1 MKQHD
6 KKPQTIALVGNPNVG
21 KTTLF
26 NTLTGFNQRVGN
38 FPGITIERKE
48 GNFAGMTVVDLPGIY
63 SLDTFSPEEQV
74 TKAYL
79 ESAEAD
85 VIVNIVDASNLERN
99 LYLTLQ
105 LTQFGKPVIVLLNMM
120 DLAQAKGY
128 TIDVN
133 ELQTRL
139 QMTVI
144 PIRAKE
150 TVAKT
155 LLQQCL
161 QEQTFLPFTWEYAW
175 VDANQTY
182 RDIETNFMQGVI
194 HKQAQTKMALTERI
208 DRIVLNK
215 WLAIPS
221 LLAIVFVMFGVTF
234 DWVGG
239 PLSDLLAG
247 LFADGVVPWVETT
260 LLATSPAWFQSFIID
275 GIFGG
280 IEPVIAALPIV
291 LVLFICLSF
300 LEDSG
305 YMSRVALILDRVM
318 HRLGLSGKA
327 IVPMMLGF
335 GCAVPAVMAT
345 KALESPRQQKLAT
358 LLLPFMSCN
367 ARLPVYALFATI
379 FFPKNEG
386 LIIASLYIL
395 GIIVAIILGLIFNRT
410 IFKGDDEPFI
420 LEVPEY
426 RIPTL
431 NNIFKQTW
439 EKGKG
444 FVKRATTFIVAAN
457 VVVWTLSHVGLTP
470 TFGYVENL
478 DQSILALI
486 GSWFAPIFAPL
497 GFGNWQSVV
506 AIVSGF
512 MAKESVVSTLGVLFA
527 GGEGNLANVL
537 PTYFTTASAYS
548 FLVFT
553 LLYTPCMAVIAT
565 VKKEFG
571 TKMMWI
577 IAIYPVIIAWLVA
590 WLVYAITNM
599 LL

>member
-1 MKQHD
+1 MSKHE
-6 KKPQTIALVGNPNVG
+6 KKPKTLALVGNPNVG

-48 GNFAGMTVVDLPGIY
+48 GNFADMTVVDLPGIY

-79 ESAEAD
+79 ESDEAD

-105 LTQFGKPVIVLLNMM
+105 LTQFGKPVIILLNMM
-120 DLAQAKGY
+120 DLAEAKGY
-128 TIDVN
+128 TIDIHK
-133 ELQTRL
+133 LQERL
-139 QMTVI
+139 KMTII

-155 LLQQCL
+155 LLQSCL
-161 QEQTFLPFTWEYAW
+161 ADQNFLPFTWEYVW
-175 VDANQTY
+175 QDSNQTY
-182 RDIETNFMQGVI
+182 RDIETQFMTEVI
-194 HKQAQTKMALTERI
+194 HEQTQENVSLTERI

-221 LLAIVFVMFGVTF
+221 LLAIVFFIFGVTF
-234 DWVGG
+234 DWLGG
-239 PLSDLLAG
+239 PLADMLTG
-247 LFADGVVPWVETT
+247 IFADSFVPWVETT
-260 LLATSPAWFQSFIID
+260 LLASSPAWFQSFIVD

-291 LVLFICLSF
+291 LVLFICLSL

-305 YMSRVALILDRVM
+305 YMSRIALILDRVM
-318 HRLGLSGKA
+318 RRLGLSGKA

-367 ARLPVYALFATI
+367 ARLPVYVLFATI
-379 FFPKNEG
+379 FFPNNEG

-395 GIIVAIILGLIFNRT
+395 GIVVAIVLGAIFNRT

-431 NNIFKQTW
+431 NNITKQTW

-444 FVKRATTFIVAAN
+444 FIKRATTFIIAAN
-457 VVVWTLSHVGLTP
+457 VVVWTLSHLGFVP

-478 DQSILALI
+478 DQSILAMI
-486 GSWFAPIFAPL
+486 GTWFAPIFAPL

-506 AIVSGF
+506 AIISGF

-527 GGEGNLANVL
+527 
-537 PTYFTTASAYS
+537 SAD
-548 FLVFT
+548 
-553 LLYTPCMAVIAT
+553 
-565 VKKEFG
+565 G
-571 TKMMWI
+571 D
-577 IAIYPVIIAWLVA
+577 
-590 WLVYAITNM
+590 
-599 LL
+599 